1 MPRIHRHRK
10 RGGGVRRAASYL
22 YSKFTMA
29 QIAEAMELAG
39 TDPAMIYAFRKT
51 EIMPC
56 EDTIG
61 LFSPEQLAAW
71 DAAIAEYDELHGV
84 AAKGAGA

>member
-10 RGGGVRRAASYL
+10 RGSRTRQAVEYL
-22 YSKFTMA
+22 NTNFSVD

-39 TDPAMIYAFRKT
+39 IDPARIHAFRKT

-56 EDTIG
+56 ENTLG
-61 LFSPEQLAAW
+61 LFSPEQMAAW
-71 DAAIAEYDELHGV
+71 DAAIAECEAQHGV
-84 AAKGAGA
+84 AVQGAGA